1 VALNDEFRP
10 LLGIPKAG
18 ITTYPL
24 EDTEERPSKRT
35 RFTDI
40 EDDRRGSRDGDFQT
54 AILEAYSTCKTSD
67 PSYQQ
72 KTKLADFLEVE
83 FQEIDEWFRERR
95 SATRAPLASQL
106 PGIKHFLDNDRES
119 TVSKSNFQDAEC
131 FTEAGEPE
139 IPSETNPTKTS
150 TSAQGRPC
158 HCTYTGCSETF
169 KSPSAWERHERDVHW
184 GQNKF
189 LCLLCGVSEDVDQGR
204 FSCAA
209 CFETFPE
216 LSSCVVHTLGCE
228 EARRQHSVR
237 RKRHMGLKH
246 HLDVEHPREEQ
257 RRALFEKARRTEE
270 WHYPVETG
278 WPRVCTYINCSKSF
292 QTWKERSEH
301 YSSNHFPKSKR
312 SSRRSFT
319 SIQYDGES

>member
-1 VALNDEFRP
+1 
-10 LLGIPKAG
+10 
-18 ITTYPL
+18 
-24 EDTEERPSKRT
+24 
-35 RFTDI
+35 
-40 EDDRRGSRDGDFQT
+40 
-54 AILEAYSTCKTSD
+54 
-67 PSYQQ
+67 
-72 KTKLADFLEVE
+72 VE

-95 SATRAPLASQL
+95 SASRAPLASQL
-106 PGIKHFLDNDRES
+106 AGTKHFLDNDCES
-119 TVSKSNFQDAEC
+119 TVSKSHFQDAEC

-184 GQNKF
+184 AQNKF
-189 LCLLCGVSEDVDQGR
+189 MCLLCAVSQDVDQET
-204 FSCAA
+204 FSCAV
-209 CFETFPE
+209 CFKIFPE
-216 LSSCVVHTLGCE
+216 LSSCVEHTLGCE

-237 RKRHMGLKH
+237 RKRHTGLKH
-246 HLDVEHPREEQ
+246 HLDTEHSGEEQ
-257 RRALFEKARRTEE
+257 RRAIVEKARRTEE
-270 WHYPVETG
+270 WHYPIETD

-292 QTWKERSEH
+292 QTWKERSDH

-319 SIQYDGES
+319 SIQYEDES